1 MTTETST
8 IIAKKLDL
16 RKKELERESL
26 RAFLERELLTKK
38 TELFSLV
45 IKYNLKNISSFERAV
60 KKGKIHEPPQTR
72 EDFFRWDYLEK
83 RIETLDNFLK
93 SI

>member
-26 RAFLERELLTKK
+26 MAFLERELLEVK
-38 TELFSLV
+38 TELFSLA
-45 IKYNLKNISSFERAV
+45 IKYNLKNIRSFEKAV
-60 KKGKIHEPPQTR
+60 KKGKIHETSETR